1 MNPELAFRQCEQI
14 TRSRATNFY
23 YGIRLLPGPK
33 RRALCGIYAFARRVD
48 DIGDGPLPDGEK
60 LLRLQAVRDSLN
72 RITPYSSDPVLSALG
87 HACTAF
93 AIPRDGFVDLID
105 GVEMD
110 VRGTT
115 YETFSGLETYCR
127 RVAGSIGRLS
137 VGVFGARDP
146 STMALADDLGVA
158 MQITN
163 VLRDIR
169 EDLSRGRVYLP
180 REDLERFGCGPDLAA
195 SPSAATGS
203 LIRFEA
209 GRARAWFDRGL
220 GLISMLDSRSA
231 SCVVAMT
238 GIYLRLLGQIEE
250 KPDRVLR
257 ERLSLA
263 PWEKA
268 WVAARSLS
276 GAAVASSRG
285 VAMRPLY
292 GSARGGG
299 NGQAGLRRRVG
310 SGTEVGR

>member
-1 MNPELAFRQCEQI
+1 MNLELAFRHCEHV

-33 RRALCGIYAFARRVD
+33 RRALCSIYAFARRVD
-48 DIGDGPLPDGEK
+48 DIADGPLPDSEK
-60 LLRLQAVRDSLN
+60 LLRLQAVRGSLD
-72 RITPYSSDPVLSALG
+72 RLSPGSADPVLSALG

-93 AIPRDGFVDLID
+93 AIQREGFTDLID

-110 VRGTT
+110 VRGAT
-115 YETFSGLETYCR
+115 YDTFSDLETYCR

-137 VGVFGARDP
+137 VGVFGATDP
-146 STMALADDLGVA
+146 SAMVLADDLGVA

-163 VLRDIR
+163 VLRDVR

-180 REDLERFGCGPDLAA
+180 REDLERFGCGPDLAG
-195 SPSAATGS
+195 SPSEATGS
-203 LIRFEA
+203 LIEFEA

-220 GLISMLDSRSA
+220 GLISMLDGRSA
-231 SCVVAMT
+231 SCVIAMT

-250 KPDRVLR
+250 QPDRVLG

-276 GAAVASSRG
+276 MVAVASSRG
-285 VAMRPLY
+285 VAVRPPY

-299 NGQAGLRRRVG
+299 NGSAGRRRRVG